1 MRFFLAFAFLSG
13 SFSFRFCGRLLG
25 GGLDGVRSI
34 PGIVVTD
41 VTVAGGVGEEFGG
54 VVDSRTTTSLPDP
67 RCSENADSSSRP
79 SSPSYPQAFPID
91 GCGTGTGTTTTAA
104 FAFAGNNVKARTAAR
119 AALLSCAPQL
129 VLLPATAVWAAEDG
143 GVSALASAVSSSSSA
158 AAPAAAL
165 EVESLPDPLLPVL
178 FSVALLVGVGL
189 LTGSL
194 GDVVAEEALLGDR
207 SGARAKKEQER
218 SRRSFFK
225 DGGER

>member
-1 MRFFLAFAFLSG
+1 
-13 SFSFRFCGRLLG
+13 
-25 GGLDGVRSI
+25 LDGVRSI

-129 VLLPATAVWAAEDG
+129 VLLPATAGWAAEDG
-143 GVSALASAVSSSSSA
+143 GVSALASAVSSSSVSA
-158 AAPAAAL
+158 PAAAAL

>member
-1 MRFFLAFAFLSG
+1 
-13 SFSFRFCGRLLG
+13 
-25 GGLDGVRSI
+25 
-34 PGIVVTD
+34 
-41 VTVAGGVGEEFGG
+41 
-54 VVDSRTTTSLPDP
+54 
-67 RCSENADSSSRP
+67 
-79 SSPSYPQAFPID
+79 
-91 GCGTGTGTTTTAA
+91 
-104 FAFAGNNVKARTAAR
+104 
-119 AALLSCAPQL
+119 
-129 VLLPATAVWAAEDG
+129 VWAAEDG
-143 GVSALASAVSSSSSA
+143 GVSALASAVSSSSAS
-158 AAPAAAL
+158 APAAAL